1 MPSHCWR
8 RLLRIRRSE
17 VGKVDRRIRA
27 VRACSAQTG
36 LSGYPHSPVQ
46 GVLAPPRY
54 FLGEAAFKPWFKR
67 EFGIT
72 KEEAEQKW
80 ANDSAPNS
88 GVPQKVIEGTLKVM
102 VKGHH
107 AVVEE
112 QGQDTGFRTL
122 PQLQLRGNLE
132 IVTLL

>member
-1 MPSHCWR
+1 MWGKWTGGLERFR
-8 RLLRIRRSE
+8 RARPEPACLAIHIPPC
-17 VGKVDRRIRA
+17 KVFW
-27 VRACSAQTG
+27 QN
-36 LSGYPHSPVQ
+36 
-46 GVLAPPRY
+46 PRY
-54 FLGEAAFKPWFKR
+54 FLGEAAFKQWFKR
-67 EFGIT
+67 EFGFT

-80 ANDSAPNS
+80 ANDSAPSS

-112 QGQDTGFRTL
+112 QGLDTGFRTL

-132 IVTLL
+132 IVSLL